1 MLLEKVIV
9 INKIIIIYK
18 IVSPSYCLIIAFVI
32 YYMCMNNANLTH
44 ARTSV
49 YNVNYHIVWSTKY
62 RRKVLNSEIE
72 KRLKEIL
79 YDVASDKG
87 FIIHELE
94 VGENDHVHMF
104 VSAHP
109 KVSISYRAKMS
120 KGISGRLLL
129 YEFPELQ
136 KKLWKGELW
145 NPSYY
150 VETVGSISEEN
161 IRRYIQN
168 QEKGEK

>member
-1 MLLEKVIV
+1 
-9 INKIIIIYK
+9 
-18 IVSPSYCLIIAFVI
+18 
-32 YYMCMNNANLTH
+32 MNNTNLIH
-44 ARTSV
+44 ARTCV

-62 RRKVLNSEIE
+62 RRKVLDSKIE

-79 YDVASDKG
+79 YDVSLDKG

-104 VSAHP
+104 ASAHP
-109 KVSISYRAKMS
+109 KVSISYIVKMS

-150 VETVGSISEEN
+150 VETVGSVSEEN
-161 IRRYIQN
+161 IRRYIQK
-168 QEKGEK
+168 QEKGGL

>member
-1 MLLEKVIV
+1 MR
-9 INKIIIIYK
+9 
-18 IVSPSYCLIIAFVI
+18 
-32 YYMCMNNANLTH
+32 MNNTNLTH
-44 ARTSV
+44 ARTCV

-62 RRKVLNSEIE
+62 RRKVLDSKIE

-79 YDVASDKG
+79 YDVSLDKG

-104 VSAHP
+104 ASAHP
-109 KVSISYRAKMS
+109 KVSISYIVKMS

-150 VETVGSISEEN
+150 VETVGSVSEEN
-161 IRRYIQN
+161 IRRYIQK
-168 QEKGEK
+168 QEKGGL

>member
-1 MLLEKVIV
+1 MR
-9 INKIIIIYK
+9 
-18 IVSPSYCLIIAFVI
+18 
-32 YYMCMNNANLTH
+32 MNNTNLTH
-44 ARTSV
+44 ARTCV

-62 RRKVLNSEIE
+62 RRKVLDSKIE

-79 YDVASDKG
+79 YDASLDKG

-104 VSAHP
+104 ASAHP
-109 KVSISYRAKMS
+109 KVSISYIVKMS

-150 VETVGSISEEN
+150 VETVGSVSEEN